1 MTTNTNPLFL
11 EPGDD
16 LDGLEVVVRTPEHA
30 APDHAAPEPEPMVL
44 AQPELLL
51 PEGQRFW
58 TDDSMF
64 FEDKNGLLSPHFSV
78 QEVSKVFFGNGAD
91 WLRWRMR
98 PDDRKVKDPET
109 GEWKRNEDGSYVM
122 EKGDYPD
129 GYFVLDGEPMTFKRT
144 KAGSRYFTLADIERM
159 GHALAQGGHIDGAQL
174 TNIVVLVKTVAKVYG
189 ITA

>member
-30 APDHAAPEPEPMVL
+30 APEPEPMVL

-64 FEDKNGLLSPHFSV
+64 AEDKKGLPNPHFSV

-98 PDDRKVKDPET
+98 PDDKKVK
-109 GEWKRNEDGSYVM
+109 GEDGEYLRNEDGSYVM

-159 GHALAQGGHIDGAQL
+159 AHALAQGGHIDGAQL
-174 TNIVVLVKTVAKVYG
+174 TNIVVVVKTVAKIYG